1 MMGEGLVEPRT
12 EGTPQGGPLLPFLS
26 NNILLSDLDRDLER
40 RKLSFCRYADDGAP
54 RRRGGGL
61 MRLH

>member
-1 MMGEGLVEPRT
+1 MGEGLVEPRT

-40 RKLSFCRYADDGAP
+40 RKLSFCRYADE
-54 RRRGGGL
+54 
-61 MRLH
+61 H